1 MVIKK
6 KEDLLADAGAAV
18 EAVAVVVADLID
30 ELLESDVCLFIMR
43 MTFSFFLLHS
53 TGTLYWTLTILG
65 VTP

>member
-18 EAVAVVVADLID
+18 EAVAVVVVDLIID

-43 MTFSFFLLHS
+43 MTFSFFFAL
-53 TGTLYWTLTILG
+53 
-65 VTP
+65 